1 MFADKKEQTSLPEFI
16 ARKAKVLESFGVE
29 SAAAEVE
36 WILCFVTGFD
46 RLHLYLHGA
55 DFLTQERLE
64 RIDEIIEKRL
74 SRYPLQYI
82 LEESWFY
89 GRKFFVSPA
98 VMVPTPETESLVL
111 RAIGFVKNN
120 KLKEPRVLD
129 IGVGSG
135 VISVS
140 VAAEIVDA
148 VVVAL
153 DISEEAIEVAQRNA
167 EDLKV
172 ADRIEFRQSDLF
184 ESLKQGEKFDLILS
198 NPPYIAEPD
207 YAGLMKEVLADP
219 KISLVAGAE
228 GMDIIKELIG
238 HAPDYLADGGRI
250 MFEIGYD
257 QSEKVA
263 ALTETDERYTSIEII
278 KDLNDIDRIVILGC
292 DR

>member
-1 MFADKKEQTSLPEFI
+1 MPAENKETTSLPEFI

-36 WILCFVTGFD
+36 WILCYVTGFD

-111 RAIGFVKNN
+111 RAIGFVKNK

-148 VVVAL
+148 AVVAL
-153 DISEEAIEVAQRNA
+153 DVSEEAIEVAQRNA

-207 YAGLMKEVLADP
+207 YSGLMKEVLADP

-228 GMDIIKELIG
+228 GMDIIKELIR
-238 HAPDYLADGGRI
+238 HAPDYLAPGGRL

-257 QSEKVA
+257 QSAKVA
-263 ALTETDERYTSIEII
+263 AITETDKRYTSIEII
-278 KDLNDIDRIVILGC
+278 KDLSDIDRIVILGC

>member
-111 RAIGFVKNN
+111 RAIGFVTNK

-148 VVVAL
+148 AVVAL

-278 KDLNDIDRIVILGC
+278 KDLSDIDRIVILGC

>member
-111 RAIGFVKNN
+111 RAIGFVKNK

-172 ADRIEFRQSDLF
+172 TDRIEFRQSDLF

>member
-1 MFADKKEQTSLPEFI
+1 MCAVRKNNTPLPDFI
-16 ARKAKVLESFGVE
+16 ARKAKLLEAGGIE

-36 WILCFVTGFD
+36 WILCHVTGFD

-55 DFLTQERLE
+55 DFLTEDRLE
-64 RIDEIIEKRL
+64 RIDEIIEQRL

-98 VMVPTPETESLVL
+98 VMVPTPETESLAQ
-111 RAIGFVKNN
+111 RAISFVKA
-120 KLKEPRVLD
+120 KELQVPRVLD

-135 VISVS
+135 VIAVTI
-140 VAAEIVDA
+140 AAEINEA
-148 VVVAL
+148 NVVAL
-153 DISEEAIEVAQRNA
+153 DISEDALDVARKNA
-167 EDLKV
+167 SDLKV
-172 ADRIEFRQSDLF
+172 ADRVEFRHSDLF
-184 ESLKQGEKFDLILS
+184 AALKQGEMFDLILS

-207 YAGLMKEVLADP
+207 YSGLMKEVLADP
-219 KISLVAGAE
+219 KISLVAGTE
-228 GMDIIKELIG
+228 GMDIITKLVR
-238 HAPDYLADGGRI
+238 HAPDYLASGGRV

-257 QSEKVA
+257 QSAKVA
-263 ALTETDERYTSIEII
+263 AITEADERYSSIEII

>member
-148 VVVAL
+148 AVVAL
-153 DISEEAIEVAQRNA
+153 DISEEAIEVARRNA

>member
-111 RAIGFVKNN
+111 RAIGFVQNK

-135 VISVS
+135 VISVTIAS
-140 VAAEIVDA
+140 EIVDA
-148 VVVAL
+148 AVVAL

-167 EDLKV
+167 EDLQV
-172 ADRIEFRQSDLF
+172 TDRIEFRQSDLF

-228 GMDIIKELIG
+228 GMDIITELIG

-278 KDLNDIDRIVILGC
+278 KDLSDIDRIVILGC

>member
-148 VVVAL
+148 AVVAL
-153 DISEEAIEVAQRNA
+153 DISKEAIEVAQRNA

-278 KDLNDIDRIVILGC
+278 KDLSDIDRIVILGC

>member
-148 VVVAL
+148 AVVAL
-153 DISEEAIEVAQRNA
+153 DISKEAIEVAQRNA

-172 ADRIEFRQSDLF
+172 SDRIEFRQSDLF

-278 KDLNDIDRIVILGC
+278 KDLSDIDRIVILGC

>member
-148 VVVAL
+148 AVVAL

-172 ADRIEFRQSDLF
+172 TDRIEFRQSDLF

-238 HAPDYLADGGRI
+238 HAPDYLALGGRI

-278 KDLNDIDRIVILGC
+278 KDLSDIDRIVILGC

>member
-278 KDLNDIDRIVILGC
+278 KDLSDIDRIVILGC